1 MADSVVQRITAS
13 TGELLSYLAEI
24 QNDLSEAKAF
34 INLMGWELPPGL
46 DDVGLATLDLGD
58 FVQKL
63 DAVAGAP
70 NEVWEDE
77 IAMISR
83 VAELA
88 VSVNNLVTTIITLA
102 DELPE
107 KLSAF
112 PDYVDKTQIHKELPR
127 RLFDF
132 LLTNYLAR
140 TSPISYAVLHLIN
153 IIDYPHFD
161 ADHENFQVE
170 HIRATVNY
178 HHFKT
183 LFTDPSKLAEEA
195 YGWNTPGFDP
205 EVLLQRIQL
214 LFQAL
219 GLRGRI
225 QPLDSRAEQVFTKQT
240 VTDGVPMP
248 QLISFLFE
256 ERGAIAGIRVGLSIF
271 GARPTSA
278 GGSDGGIGMVPIIR
292 GQVQGSI
299 PLFRFS
305 DTFLDF
311 FGEADA
317 LKSIAI
323 LLRPNKDLEVS
334 TASSFNE
341 AISGRFAL
349 GFRYGSPDSE
359 LKTLLAF
366 PGGVKVQ
373 FKTMTVAGGIE
384 NRSGKPQSFM
394 EISLL
399 GCGVTLSLIHI

>member
-46 DDVGLATLDLGD
+46 DDVGLATLGLGD

-77 IAMISR
+77 IAMLTRI
-83 VAELA
+83 AELA
-88 VSVNNLVTTIITLA
+88 VSVNNLVTTIVALA
-102 DELPE
+102 DDLPE

-183 LFTDPSKLAEEA
+183 LFSDPSKLAEEA

-205 EVLLQRIQL
+205 EVLLQRVQL

-271 GARPTSA
+271 GARATSA

-317 LKSIAI
+317 LKSI
-323 LLRPNKDLEVS
+323 
-334 TASSFNE
+334 
-341 AISGRFAL
+341 
-349 GFRYGSPDSE
+349 
-359 LKTLLAF
+359 
-366 PGGVKVQ
+366 
-373 FKTMTVAGGIE
+373 
-384 NRSGKPQSFM
+384 
-394 EISLL
+394 
-399 GCGVTLSLIHI
+399 